1 MIAPA
6 PVPAGVLS
14 LSGAAAR
21 RQRHA
26 EQRCLDFLLERGYE
40 LVYLPVL
47 EYAAAG
53 DRGGYRFVD
62 PTGRLVAVRTDFT
75 PLAVRVLARC
85 LDGATRPLKVCY
97 AGEVV
102 RPQPTRLRRLPELY
116 QVGFESFGVEGRGE
130 EALALVLDLLA
141 AVGVGPRSCVVTV
154 SLAELPATLLSR
166 VLRRAPTPREL
177 ELAQARDVDALR
189 ECTGGERPGF
199 EALAAALLGEP
210 AKRWAAALGVE
221 GELERLA
228 SLQDGARQRGLE
240 ATIDAA
246 PRLAGEYYQGV
257 AFTVWGRATRAVLAA
272 GGEYRVERGAA
283 ASLPAA
289 GASLTLGIV
298 LEEA

>member
-6 PVPAGVLS
+6 PVPVGVLS

-21 RQRHA
+21 RQRDA
-26 EQRCLDFLLERGYE
+26 EQRCLDLLLERGFE

-53 DRGGYRFVD
+53 GTGGYRFVD
-62 PTGRLVAVRTDFT
+62 PTGRVVAVRTDFT
-75 PLAVRVLARC
+75 PLAARVLARR
-85 LDGATRPLKVCY
+85 LHGAAPSLKVCY

-116 QVGFESFGVEGRGE
+116 QVGFERYGVDGGGE
-130 EALALVLDLLA
+130 EALAQVLDVLA
-141 AVGVGPRSCVVTV
+141 AVGVGQRSCVVTV

-166 VLRRAPTPREL
+166 VLRRAPTAAEL

-189 ECTGGERPGF
+189 QCAGNERCGF

-210 AKRWAAALGVE
+210 AECWAPVLEVE

-228 SLQDGARQRGLE
+228 PLHDAARLRGLDT
-240 ATIDAA
+240 AIDVA
-246 PRLAGEYYQGV
+246 PRLAGAYYHGL

-272 GGEYRVERGAA
+272 GGEYRVERGTA